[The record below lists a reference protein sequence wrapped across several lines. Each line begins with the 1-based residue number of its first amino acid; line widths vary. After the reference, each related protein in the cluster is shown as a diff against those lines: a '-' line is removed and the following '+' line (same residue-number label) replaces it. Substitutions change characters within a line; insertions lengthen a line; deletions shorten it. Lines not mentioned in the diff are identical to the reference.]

1 MIVSRIAIV
10 FSSLTFYLWPLHS
23 LEQQSDTIPETQLR
37 EVVISSSRIDVP
49 ISSES
54 RTLQIISGEALLNSG
69 ATTLTEALSQLVGID
84 IRQRG
89 VAGVQADLLIRGGG
103 FDQTLLLIDGI
114 KLDDS
119 QTGHHA
125 LNFVLPIQAI
135 ERVEIVKGPAAR
147 VYGQNAFTG
156 AVNIVTK
163 IISSNRRSFGVNY
176 GSYNQRKI
184 SATIEN
190 RLKFIPFILH
200 ADLHSSDGYRHNTDF
215 NNQNYFTKVH
225 LNNSK
230 QNQVNLLGTFSS
242 RNFGANGFYA
252 TIEAIDQYEETQASL
267 IALRATY
274 RINNLKL
281 KPSLFWRRGQDM
293 YLFVRGRPDIYR
305 NLHITNK
312 FGLAT
317 DASLPSILG
326 VTGMGIDLSKVFI
339 SSNNLGQRDRTILTL
354 FIEHRVSLLDR
365 KVDFTPGLTLSS
377 YSDFGSFF
385 YPGIDL
391 GIQFNQN
398 LRFYGNIGL
407 TYRIPTYTDLYYS
420 DPTTRGNENLN
431 PEEAFSQEV
440 GMRYFQRDFQFYIS
454 AYNRNATNLIDYIKE
469 TQGALWQATN
479 IRELNTWGIEIESNL
494 GFLLGD
500 QKQTIRVGYGYLV
513 DDLKSIDLDFSR
525 YRINSLK
532 QQLCLNFDGQLNRN
546 LFLYWAVRY
555 AQREHDRGYVIVDIN
570 ASWRQEKWELSV
582 LFNNI
587 FNQEYSQVNMVPMPK
602 GNGLISLE
610 YKFSKPLR

>member
-10 FSSLTFYLWPLHS
+10 FSSIILYLCPAHS
-23 LEQQSDTIPETQLR
+23 FGQQIDTIPETQLR
-37 EVVISSSRIDVP
+37 EVVIASSRIDVP
-49 ISSES
+49 IASES
-54 RTLQIISGEALLNSG
+54 RTLQIISSETLLNSG
-69 ATTLTEALSQLVGID
+69 ATTLTEALAQLVGVD
-84 IRQRG
+84 VRQRG

-119 QTGHHA
+119 QTGHHT

-135 ERVEIVKGPAAR
+135 ERVEIIKGPAAR

-163 IISSNRRSFGVNY
+163 RISSNKRSIGVSY
-176 GSYNQRKI
+176 GSYNQRKV

-190 RLKFIPFILH
+190 QVKPMPFILH
-200 ADLHSSDGYRHNTDF
+200 ADLHSSEGYRHNTDF
-215 NNQNYFTKVH
+215 NNQNYFTKVR
-225 LNNSK
+225 LRNTK
-230 QNQVNLLGTFSS
+230 QNQVNLLGAFSS

-252 TIEAIDQYEETQASL
+252 TPEAVDQYEETQASL
-267 IALRATY
+267 LALKSVY
-274 RINNLKL
+274 SINNWKL
-281 KPSLFWRRGQDM
+281 KPSLFWRRGQDT

-312 FGLAT
+312 FGFAT
-317 DASLPSILG
+317 DASLQSKLG

-339 SSNNLGQRDRTILTL
+339 SSNNLGQRNRTILTL
-354 FIEHRVSLLDR
+354 FIEHRLSLLNG
-365 KVDFTPGLTLSS
+365 KVDFTPGLTTSN

-391 GIQFNQN
+391 GVQLNQN
-398 LRFYGNIGL
+398 LRFYSNIGL

-420 DPTTRGNENLN
+420 DPTTLGNENLN
-431 PEEAFSQEV
+431 PEEAFSQEI
-440 GMRYFQRDFQFYIS
+440 GLRYFHNDFQFYIS
-454 AYNRNATNLIDYIKE
+454 VYNRNATNLIDYIKE
-469 TQGALWQATN
+469 TQETLWQATN
-479 IRELNTWGIEIESNL
+479 IRKLNTWGIETESNF
-494 GFLLGD
+494 GFRLGD
-500 QKQTIRVGYGYLV
+500 QKQAIRVGYGYLV

-525 YRINSLK
+525 YSINSLK
-532 QQLCLNFDGQLNRN
+532 HQLSFNFDGRLNQN
-546 LFLYWAVRY
+546 LFFYWTVRY
-555 AQREHDRGYVIVDIN
+555 AQREGDNGYVIADIN
-570 ASWRQEKWELSV
+570 ASWRQKKWELSV

-602 GNGLISLE
+602 GNGLISLN
-610 YKFSKPLR
+610 YKF